1 MKTLYITDLD
11 GTLLTGNAGLKHRT
25 AELLKRLTAN
35 GVLFTYATA
44 RRFASAGPIMEKA
57 EIALPVILMNGVAI
71 ADGRTGETIHMNGFE
86 QSRLEEAK
94 QVIEQYKE
102 TPMVYAVVDGK
113 HRVSYLSY
121 DTSRSGIYIN
131 DRKGDPALRPCET
144 YEELFQGDIYYFTI
158 LSPII
163 PFHILNTVF
172 SPEKGFNS
180 NAQPDT
186 YHNHELWYEV
196 FSANASKANAAL
208 QLKQMLQADELVCF
222 GDNLNDISMFEIS
235 DRCYSVSSA
244 VPELKSISTAVIG
257 SNENM
262 AVPVFVER
270 EQTSRFDYTPH
281 DSITVEPDTARF
293 TAAIEK
299 AQNRVTAGIGT
310 LNEKSIHSTLK
321 YYFANDIDHEAK
333 IGSFYA
339 DIVTENGIYEIQ
351 TSSFTRLNKKL
362 EAMLNAC
369 HVTVVYPYEK
379 RVKTISVDEKSG
391 EVLNEGSFRTNNSY
405 TKLFLELYRIKSFL
419 TNPNLTIC
427 IAELDIER
435 INYVDPKT
443 KRRRGRGKHKKTPL
457 TLRQEIYLEK
467 PEDYAVFL
475 PEGLPEEFTVKEFQ
489 KLVRSTDAKLMLE
502 ILGYMGI
509 TEKFGK
515 IRNADLYRVCKTPL
529 CINSKTV

>member
-11 GTLLTGNAGLKHRT
+11 GTLLDSKARLKDRS
-25 AELLKRLTAN
+25 ADLIKRLSAN
-35 GVLFTYATA
+35 GILFTYATA

-71 ADGRTGETIHMNGFE
+71 ADGRTGEMIHMNGFD
-86 QSRLEEAK
+86 QSQLQEAK
-94 QVIEQYKE
+94 QIIEQHKE
-102 TPMVYAVVDGK
+102 TPMVYALVDGK
-113 HRVSYLSY
+113 HRVSYLSH
-121 DTSRSGIYIN
+121 DTRRTKTYIN

-163 PFHILNTVF
+163 PLDTLNTVF
-172 SPEKGFNS
+172 SSEKGFNA

-196 FSANASKANAAL
+196 FSVNASKANAAL
-208 QLKQMLQADELVCF
+208 QVKKLLGADELVCF
-222 GDNLNDISMFEIS
+222 GDNLNDISMFEAA
-235 DRCYSVSSA
+235 DRCYSVSNA
-244 VPELKSISTAVIG
+244 VPELKAISTATIG

-262 AVPVFVER
+262 AVPVFIER
-270 EQTSRFDYTPH
+270 EQTKRYDYAPH
-281 DSITVEPDTARF
+281 DSVIAEPNSARF
-293 TAAIEK
+293 SEAVEK
-299 AQNRVTAGIGT
+299 AKARTATNIGT
-310 LNEKSIHSTLK
+310 LNEKCVHSALK
-321 YYFANDIDHEAK
+321 YYFANDYDHEAK

-351 TSSFTRLNKKL
+351 TSSFSRLNKKL

-391 EVLNEGSFRTNNSY
+391 EVFTAGNFRYNNSY

-419 TNPNLTIC
+419 TNPNLTVC

-443 KRRRGRGKHKKTPL
+443 KRRRGRGKYTKTPL
-457 TLRQEIYLEK
+457 TLRREIYLEK
-467 PEDYAVFL
+467 PHDYAIFL
-475 PEGLPEEFTVKEFQ
+475 PEDLPEEFTVKEFQ
-489 KLVRSTDAKLMLE
+489 KHVRSTDASLMLK

-529 CINSKTV
+529 CIT

>member
-25 AELLKRLTAN
+25 AELLKRLSAN

-57 EIALPVILMNGVAI
+57 EISLPVILMNGVAI
-71 ADGRTGETIHMNGFE
+71 ADGRTGEMIHMNDFR
-86 QSRLEEAK
+86 QSRLEEAR
-94 QVIEQYKE
+94 QIIEQYKE

-121 DTSRSGIYIN
+121 DTTRSGVYIK
-131 DRKGDPALRPCET
+131 DRKGDPALRPCNS

-163 PFHILNTVF
+163 PLDVLNDIF
-172 SPEKGFNS
+172 SPENGFNA

-196 FSANASKANAAL
+196 FSVNASKANAAL
-208 QLKQMLQADELVCF
+208 QVKEMLHADELVCF
-222 GDNLNDISMFEIS
+222 GDNLNDISMFKAA
-235 DRCYSVSSA
+235 DRCYSVSNA
-244 VPELKSISTAVIG
+244 VPELKAISTGVIG

-262 AVPVFVER
+262 AVPVFIER
-270 EQTSRFDYTPH
+270 EQTKRFDYTPH
-281 DSITVEPDTARF
+281 ETVVVEPDAARF
-293 TAAIEK
+293 VQAAEK
-299 AQNRVTAGIGT
+299 AQNRVTEGIGT
-310 LNEKSIHSTLK
+310 LNEKAVHSTLK
-321 YYFANDIDHEAK
+321 HYFAHDYDHEAK

-351 TSSFTRLNKKL
+351 TSSFSRLNKKL
-362 EAMLNAC
+362 ETMLNAC

-379 RVKTISVDEKSG
+379 RVKTVSVDEKSG
-391 EVLNEGSFRTNNSY
+391 EVLTAGSFRSNNSY

-435 INYVDPKT
+435 VNYVDPKT
-443 KRRRGRGKHKKTPL
+443 KRRRGRGRYTKTPRV
-457 TLRQEIYLEK
+457 LRREIYLEK
-467 PEDYAVFL
+467 PEDYAIFL
-475 PEGLPEEFTVKEFQ
+475 PDDLPEEFTVKEFQ
-489 KLVRSTDAKLMLE
+489 KHVRSTEASIMLE

-529 CINSKTV
+529 YIN

>member
-1 MKTLYITDLD
+1 MKTLYIPDLD
-11 GTLLTGNAGLKHRT
+11 GTLLDSKARLKDRS
-25 AELLKRLTAN
+25 ADLIKRLTAN

-57 EIALPVILMNGVAI
+57 EISLPVILMNGVAI

-86 QSRLEEAK
+86 QSQLTEAK
-94 QVIEQYKE
+94 QTIREYKE
-102 TPMVYAVVDGK
+102 TPMVYAIVDGK

-121 DTSRSGIYIN
+121 DTTRSGVYIN
-131 DRKGDPALRPCET
+131 DRKGDPALRPCDS

-163 PFHILNTVF
+163 PMDIMNEVF
-172 SPEKGFNS
+172 SPKNGFNA

-208 QLKQMLQADELVCF
+208 QVKEMLKADELVCF
-222 GDNLNDISMFEIS
+222 GDNLNDISMFEAA
-235 DRCYSVSSA
+235 DRCYSVSNA
-244 VPELKSISTAVIG
+244 VPQLKAISTGTIG

-262 AVPVFVER
+262 AVPVFIER
-270 EQTSRFDYTPH
+270 EQTTRFDYTPH
-281 DSITVEPDTARF
+281 ETVIVAPDTPRVTQAL
-293 TAAIEK
+293 EK
-299 AQNRVTAGIGT
+299 AQNRVTEGIGT

-321 YYFANDIDHEAK
+321 HYFADDFDHEAK
-333 IGSFYA
+333 IGAFYA

-351 TSSFTRLNKKL
+351 TSSFSRLNKKL
-362 EAMLNAC
+362 ETMLAVC

-379 RVKTISVDEKSG
+379 RTKTVSVDEKSG
-391 EVLNEGSFRTNNSY
+391 ELLTAGNFRTNSSC

-443 KRRRGRGKHKKTPL
+443 RRRRGRGRYTKTPQA
-457 TLRQEIYLEK
+457 LRREIYLEK
-467 PEDYAVFL
+467 PEDYAIFL
-475 PEGLPEEFTVKEFQ
+475 PENLPEEFTVKQFQ
-489 KLVRSTDAKLMLE
+489 QYVRTTDAKLMLE
-502 ILGYMGI
+502 ILGYMGV
-509 TEKFGK
+509 TEKIGK

-529 CINSKTV
+529 CIN

>member
-1 MKTLYITDLD
+1 MKTFYITDLD

-131 DRKGDPALRPCET
+131 DRKGDPALRPCES

-158 LSPII
+158 LSPIV
-163 PFHILNTVF
+163 PLDILNGVF
-172 SPEKGFNS
+172 SPEKGFNV
-180 NAQPDT
+180 NVQPDT

-196 FSANASKANAAL
+196 FSVNASKANAAL
-208 QLKQMLQADELVCF
+208 QVKEMLGADELVCF
-222 GDNLNDISMFEIS
+222 GDNLNDISMFKAA
-235 DRCYSVSSA
+235 DRCYSVSNA
-244 VPELKSISTAVIG
+244 VPELKAISTGVIG

-262 AVPVFVER
+262 AVPVFIEH
-270 EQTSRFDYTPH
+270 EQTKRFDYTPH
-281 DSITVEPDTARF
+281 EAVTVEPDTARF
-293 TAAIEK
+293 TAAVEK
-299 AQNRVTAGIGT
+299 AQNRVTEGIGT
-310 LNEKSIHSTLK
+310 LNEKCIHSALK
-321 YYFANDIDHEAK
+321 YYFANDYDHEAK

-351 TSSFTRLNKKL
+351 TSSFSRLNKKL
-362 EAMLNAC
+362 EAMLAAC

-379 RVKTISVDEKSG
+379 RTKTISADEKSG
-391 EVLNEGSFRTNNSY
+391 EVITAGNYRYNNSY

-419 TNPNLTIC
+419 TDPNLTIC

-435 INYVDPKT
+435 VNYADPKT
-443 KRRRGRGKHKKTPL
+443 KRRRGRGRYTKTPRA
-457 TLRQEIYLEK
+457 LRREIYLEK
-467 PEDYAVFL
+467 PEDYAIFL
-475 PEGLPEEFTVKEFQ
+475 PDDLPEEFTVKEFQ
-489 KLVRSTDAKLMLE
+489 NYVRATDAKLMLE
-502 ILGYMGI
+502 ILSCMGI
-509 TEKFGK
+509 VEKRGK
-515 IRNADLYRVCKTPL
+515 IRNADLYRVCETPL
-529 CINSKTV
+529 CIN

>member
-11 GTLLTGNAGLKHRT
+11 GTLLDSKARLKDRS
-25 AELLKRLTAN
+25 ADLIKRLTQN
-35 GVLFTYATA
+35 GALFTYATA

-57 EIALPVILMNGVAI
+57 WISLPIIVMNGVAI
-71 ADGRTGETIHMNGFE
+71 ADGKTGEIIHMNGFE
-86 QSRLEEAK
+86 QSQLKEAK
-94 QVIEQYKE
+94 QIIEQYKE

-121 DTSRSGIYIN
+121 DTTRSGIYLN

-163 PFHILNTVF
+163 PLDILNGVF
-172 SPEKGFNS
+172 SPEKGFNA

-196 FSANASKANAAL
+196 FSVNASKANAAL
-208 QLKQMLQADELVCF
+208 QVKEMLNADELVCF
-222 GDNLNDISMFEIS
+222 GDNLNDISMFEAA
-235 DRCYSVSSA
+235 DRCYAVSNA
-244 VPELKSISTAVIG
+244 VPELKAIATATIG

-262 AVPVFVER
+262 AVPVFI
-270 EQTSRFDYTPH
+270 EQEQSPRFDYTPH
-281 DSITVEPDTARF
+281 DGVTVEPNHARF
-293 TAAIEK
+293 TAAAEK
-299 AQNRVTAGIGT
+299 AQNRTPTNIGT

-321 YYFANDIDHEAK
+321 YYFANDFDHEAK
-333 IGSFYA
+333 IGSFCA

-351 TSSFTRLNKKL
+351 TSSFSRLNKKL
-362 EAMLNAC
+362 EAMLAAC

-379 RVKTISVDEKSG
+379 RVKTVSVDEKSG
-391 EVLNEGSFRTNNSY
+391 EVLTAGNFRTNNSY

-419 TNPNLTIC
+419 TDPNLTIC

-435 INYVDPKT
+435 INYTDPKA
-443 KRRRGRGKHKKTPL
+443 KRRRGRVKHKKTPI
-457 TLRQEIYLEK
+457 TLRREIYLEEAK
-467 PEDYAVFL
+467 DYAIFL
-475 PEGLPEEFTVKEFQ
+475 PDDLPEEFTVKQFQ
-489 KLVRSTDAKLMLE
+489 QYVKATDAKLMLE

-509 TEKFGK
+509 TEKTGK
-515 IRNADLYRVCKTPL
+515 IRNADLYRVCTYPL
-529 CINSKTV
+529 TIS